1 MKEMDTSMN
10 ISEILTHYAEE
21 NSPYNAMAFPIFET
35 SIFYFNS
42 FDDFSKALSSEE
54 DHFLYSRGNNPTVRV
69 VEKKIA
75 ALEKTEDAR
84 LCSSGMAAI
93 SSAILAF
100 LKSGDHVVCVQESYS
115 WTFRMFHEYLKR
127 FGVNATFV
135 SCDADEIIN
144 NVRPNTK
151 MIYLE
156 SPTTMFFNVL
166 DLRKIATFAKNNG
179 IVTLIDNTWATPIFQ
194 NPAEMGI
201 DIILHSASK
210 YFSGH
215 SDVVAGVVAGKK
227 ELINHIFN
235 QEILNLGGVIAPFEA
250 WLILRGLRTL
260 EIRLKRHYESALK
273 VCDFLLN
280 HPKVESVNYPMHP
293 KSPQYELAKSQMRGG
308 SGLLS
313 FRLKTKDIEIV
324 RKFTNSLKIFRKAVS
339 WGGYESL
346 VVPCAVTRNCPEEN
360 INLIRIH
367 VGLETVKTL
376 IDDLERALRVV

>member
-1 MKEMDTSMN
+1 MDT
-10 ISEILTHYAEE
+10 SEILTRYAEE
-21 NSPYNAMAFPIFET
+21 NSPYNSMAFPIFET

-42 FDDFSKALSSEE
+42 FDDFSKALNSEE

-115 WTFRMFHEYLKR
+115 WTYRMFNEYLKR
-127 FGVNATFV
+127 FGVDTTFV
-135 SCDADEIIN
+135 SCNAEEILN
-144 NVRPNTK
+144 NVRANTK
-151 MIYLE
+151 IIYLE
-156 SPTTMFFNVL
+156 SPSTMLFSVL
-166 DLRKIATFAKNNG
+166 DLRKVVEFARENG
-179 IVTLIDNTWATPIFQ
+179 IITMIDNTWATPIFQ
-194 NPAEMGI
+194 NPIELGI
-201 DIILHSASK
+201 DISLHSASK

-215 SDVVAGVVAGKK
+215 SDVVAGVVAGRK
-227 ELINHIFN
+227 ELISRIFN

-260 EIRLKRHYESALK
+260 EIRLKRHYETALK
-273 VCDFLLN
+273 VCDFLID
-280 HPKVESVNYPMHP
+280 HPKVEVVNYPMHP
-293 KSPQYELAKSQMRGG
+293 KSPYYELAKSQMRGG

-313 FRLKTKDIEIV
+313 FRLKTNNVEVIKRFVD
-324 RKFTNSLKIFRKAVS
+324 SLKVFRMAVS

-346 VVPCAVTRNCPEEN
+346 VVPCAVTRNCPKEN

-367 VGLETVKTL
+367 VGLESPEL
-376 IDDLERALRVV
+376 IISDLDSALKAI

>member
-1 MKEMDTSMN
+1 MDT
-10 ISEILTHYAEE
+10 SEILTRYAEE
-21 NSPYNAMAFPIFET
+21 DSPYNAVAFPIFET
-35 SIFYFNS
+35 SIFYFKN

-54 DHFLYSRGNNPTVRV
+54 EHFLYSRGNNPTVRV
-69 VEKKIA
+69 VERKIA
-75 ALEKTEDAR
+75 ALEKTEDAH

-100 LKSGDHVVCVQESYS
+100 LKSGDHVVCVQEAYS
-115 WTFRMFHEYLKR
+115 WTHRMFNEYLKR
-127 FGVNATFV
+127 FGVDTTFV
-135 SCDADEIIN
+135 PCDADEIIS

-151 MIYLE
+151 IIYLE
-156 SPTTMFFNVL
+156 SPSTMLFSVI
-166 DLRKIATFAKNNG
+166 DLRKVADFAKKNG
-179 IVTLIDNTWATPIFQ
+179 IITMIDNTWATPIFQ
-194 NPAEMGI
+194 NPIELGI
-201 DIILHSASK
+201 DLSLHSASK

-227 ELINHIFN
+227 ELISRIFS

-260 EIRLKRHYESALK
+260 EIRLKHHYESTLK
-273 VCDFLLN
+273 VCDFLFD
-280 HPKVESVNYPMHP
+280 HPKIEVVNYPMHP

-313 FRLKTKDIEIV
+313 FRLKTSSVETVK
-324 RKFTNSLKIFRKAVS
+324 KFVNSLKVFRMAVS

-346 VVPCAVTRNCPEEN
+346 VIPCAVTRNCSEEN

-367 VGLETVKTL
+367 VGLESPEL
-376 IDDLERALRVV
+376 IIADLDNALKMV